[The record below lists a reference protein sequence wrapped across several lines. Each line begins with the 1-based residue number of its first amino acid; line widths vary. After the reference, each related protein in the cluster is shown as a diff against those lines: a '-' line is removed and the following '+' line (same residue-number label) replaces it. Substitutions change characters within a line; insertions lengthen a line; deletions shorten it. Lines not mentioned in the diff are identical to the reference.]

1 MTAAGRLLL
10 LPLVLMGLPGT
21 FLAHSHLPGDDDN
34 DDIDD
39 EDDDATSYLCLWGY
53 RAHSWPPRIFLLG
66 EHDDDHI
73 EDEDDDDEADVD

>member
-39 EDDDATSYLCLWGY
+39 EDDEDDDATSYLC
-53 RAHSWPPRIFLLG
+53 
-66 EHDDDHI
+66 
-73 EDEDDDDEADVD
+73 